1 MTDFL
6 RGKKGKADLLRKLIA
21 GRETIVAPG
30 AYDALTARIIE
41 QAGFPAVYMTGFGTA
56 ASLLGRP
63 DVGLLTMSEMVDNAR
78 RMAQAVDVPVIADA
92 DTGYGNPLNVIRTV
106 REYER
111 AGVSAIHVEDQIT
124 PKKCGHMEN
133 KQVVAASEM
142 VEKIHAAIEAR
153 TSTDLLIIA
162 RTDARAV
169 EGLEGALRRARL
181 YREAGAD
188 ALFVEAPQSEQ
199 EVARVAG
206 ELADAPLLF
215 NFAEGGKTPP
225 IPLNRLRELGYRIVI
240 FPIGAL
246 LAATTAVRKL
256 AAEIQAHG
264 TPLALLSEMISFQEF
279 NQMIGLSEIQRL
291 ERRFSSSTE

>member
-1 MTDFL
+1 MSDFL
-6 RGKKGKADLLRKLIA
+6 QGKKGKPGLLRKLIA
-21 GRETIVAPG
+21 GRETIIAPG
-30 AYDALTARIIE
+30 AYDALTARIME
-41 QAGFPAVYMTGFGTA
+41 QAGFPAVYMTGFGTT

-78 RMAQAVDVPVIADA
+78 RMAQAIDVPLIADA

-106 REYER
+106 QEYEL
-111 AGVSAIHVEDQIT
+111 AGVSAVHIEDQIT

-133 KQVVAASEM
+133 KQLVAASEM

-153 TSTDLLIIA
+153 TSTDFLIIA

-169 EGLEGALRRARL
+169 EGLDSALRRARM

-188 ALFVEAPQSEQ
+188 MLFVEAPESEREAAQ
-199 EVARVAG
+199 VAC
-206 ELADAPLLF
+206 ELADTPLLF

-225 IPLNRLRELGYRIVI
+225 IPFDRLKELGYRIVI

-256 AAEIQAHG
+256 AEEIQVHG
-264 TPLALLSEMISFQEF
+264 TPTALLAEMISFKEF
-279 NQMIGLSEIQRL
+279 NQMIGLSEIQQL
-291 ERRFSSSTE
+291 ERRFLPKTE